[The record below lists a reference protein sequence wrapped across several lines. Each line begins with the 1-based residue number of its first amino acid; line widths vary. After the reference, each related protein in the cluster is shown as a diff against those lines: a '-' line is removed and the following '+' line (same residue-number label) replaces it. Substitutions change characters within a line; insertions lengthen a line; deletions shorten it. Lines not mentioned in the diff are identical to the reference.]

1 MTNLRY
7 SSFILFTL
15 LTSSDYFV
23 FILVDFLSFLLSP
36 FSFLSL
42 LILFSL
48 AFFLTFV
55 SSDLKD
61 WSFLKQLAEA
71 DEMDDIRLRKIIE
84 TAGEIRSAILSYL

>member
-84 TAGEIRSAILSYL
+84 TAGEIRSSILSYL